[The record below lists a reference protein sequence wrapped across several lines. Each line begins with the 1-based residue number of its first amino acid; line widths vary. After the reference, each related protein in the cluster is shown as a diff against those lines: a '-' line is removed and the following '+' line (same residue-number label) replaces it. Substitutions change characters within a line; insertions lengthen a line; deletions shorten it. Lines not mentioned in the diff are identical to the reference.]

1 MRLLGDEAPSL
12 PCEVFSDSA
21 VSTAPVMTN
30 STALAVSTEEVQ
42 PGEALSGDNYAVLG
56 WDGLTSDQRRGA
68 AHAPELCHRIA
79 TLLNGGLQPNQPHY
93 HYEVSYRLMAL
104 EASDGYQHRLDIY
117 LINERDSSL
126 VTRAVVGETH
136 YYSAERSES
145 MLARL
150 HHILQWFSQHATR
163 YPTSRGILFQSRH
176 QSIGEY
182 IRDLNPRS
190 RRHAARI
197 SRLLNGVT
205 WAAGSL
211 PYGLAAKTELVAAL
225 VEGKNSNTRS
235 TLGMHLVLDDD
246 FDRMINPLG
255 EEYSRPTLS

>member
-12 PCEVFSDSA
+12 PSEVFSDSA
-21 VSTAPVMTN
+21 VSTA
-30 STALAVSTEEVQ
+30 SAGLAVSAEEVQ
-42 PGEALSGDNYAVLG
+42 PGEALSGENYEVLG
-56 WDGLTSDQRRGA
+56 WDGLTPDQRRGA

-79 TLLNGGLQPNQPHY
+79 TLLNGALQPNQPHY
-93 HYEVSYRLMAL
+93 HYEVSYRLIAL
-104 EASDGYQHRLDIY
+104 ETSDGGQHRLDIN
-117 LINERDSSL
+117 LINERDSNL

-136 YYSAERSES
+136 YYSAVHSES
-145 MLARL
+145 MLVRL
-150 HHILQWFSQHATR
+150 HQILQWFSQHATR
-163 YPTSRGILFQSRH
+163 YPTSRGALFQPRH

-211 PYGLAAKTELVAAL
+211 PYGSAAKTELAAAL
-225 VEGKNSNTRS
+225 VEGKNPNTRS
-235 TLGMHLVLDDD
+235 TLGTHLVLDDD
-246 FDRMINPLG
+246 FDRMINLSG
-255 EEYSRPTLS
+255 EGHWRPTLS